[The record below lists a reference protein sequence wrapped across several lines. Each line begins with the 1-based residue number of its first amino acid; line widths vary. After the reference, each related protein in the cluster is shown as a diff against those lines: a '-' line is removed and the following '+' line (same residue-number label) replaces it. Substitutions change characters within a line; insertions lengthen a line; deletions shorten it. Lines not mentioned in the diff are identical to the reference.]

1 MSKISAILG
10 GEQKF
15 KDIRIRKFE
24 LGGHTF
30 KVRIP
35 LVAESDAIYAKVM
48 NPSNEKITEIYQ
60 QLTTSLI
67 QFKDKE
73 SDDFQFSDDDVIVSG
88 RSMREAAKNK
98 AMIETRVVE
107 YIKLLVPESE
117 EQTLND
123 ITYKD
128 IEDEFPLSV
137 QMALIKAI
145 GEAISPTYEESRGN

>member
-1 MSKISAILG
+1 MSKIALILG
-10 GEQKF
+10 NEKKL
-15 KDIRIRKFE
+15 KDIRIKKFE

-30 KVRIP
+30 RVRVP
-35 LVAESDAIYAKVM
+35 LVSESDAIYAKVI
-48 NPSNEKITEIYQ
+48 NSSEEKIVAIYE
-60 QLTTSLI
+60 QLTSSLM

-73 SDDFQFSDDDVIVSG
+73 SEEFQFTDDDVIVNG

-117 EQTLND
+117 DQTLDD

-128 IEDEFPLSV
+128 IEEEFPLSV
-137 QMALIKAI
+137 QMSLVKAI

>member
-1 MSKISAILG
+1 MSKIASILG
-10 GEQKF
+10 NEKKL
-15 KDIRIRKFE
+15 KDIRIKKFE

-30 KVRIP
+30 RVRVP
-35 LVAESDAIYAKVM
+35 LVSESDAIYAKVM
-48 NPSNEKITEIYQ
+48 NPSEEKILDIYQ
-60 QLTTSLI
+60 QLTASLI
-67 QFKDKE
+67 QFKDQE
-73 SDDFQFSDDDVIVSG
+73 SEDFKFVDDDVIVSG

-117 EQTLND
+117 DQTLDD

-137 QMALIKAI
+137 QMSLIKAI

>member
-1 MSKISAILG
+1 MSKIASILG
-10 GEQKF
+10 NEKKL
-15 KDIRIRKFE
+15 KDIRIKKFE

-30 KVRIP
+30 RVRVP
-35 LVAESDAIYAKVM
+35 LVSESDAIYAKVI
-48 NPSNEKITEIYQ
+48 NPSEEKIAVIYQ
-60 QLTTSLI
+60 QLTASLM

-73 SDDFQFSDDDVIVSG
+73 SEEFQFTDDDVIVNG

-117 EQTLND
+117 EQTLDD

-128 IEDEFPLSV
+128 IEEEFPLSV
-137 QMALIKAI
+137 QMSLVKAI

>member
-1 MSKISAILG
+1 MSKIASILG
-10 GEQKF
+10 NEKKL
-15 KDIRIRKFE
+15 KDIRIKKFE

-30 KVRIP
+30 RVRVP

-48 NPSNEKITEIYQ
+48 TPSEEKISEIYQ
-60 QLTTSLI
+60 QLTASLI

-117 EQTLND
+117 DQTLDD

-137 QMALIKAI
+137 QMALIKSI

>member
-1 MSKISAILG
+1 MSKIASILG
-10 GEQKF
+10 NEKKL
-15 KDIRIRKFE
+15 KDIRIKKFE

-30 KVRIP
+30 RVRVP
-35 LVAESDAIYAKVM
+35 LVSESDAIYAKVM
-48 NPSNEKITEIYQ
+48 NPSEEKVSEIYQ
-60 QLTTSLI
+60 QLTASLI

-73 SDDFQFSDDDVIVSG
+73 SEDFKFVDNDVIVNG
-88 RSMREAAKNK
+88 RSMQEAAKNK

-117 EQTLND
+117 NQTLDD

-128 IEDEFPLSV
+128 IEEEFPLSV

>member
-1 MSKISAILG
+1 MSKIASILG
-10 GEQKF
+10 NEKKL
-15 KDIRIRKFE
+15 KDIRIKKFE

-30 KVRIP
+30 RVRVP

-48 NPSNEKITEIYQ
+48 TPSEEKVFEIYQ
-60 QLTTSLI
+60 QLTASLI

-117 EQTLND
+117 DQTLDD

-137 QMALIKAI
+137 QMALIKSI

>member
-1 MSKISAILG
+1 MSKIASILG
-10 GEQKF
+10 NEKKL
-15 KDIRIRKFE
+15 KDIRIKKFE

-30 KVRIP
+30 RVRVP
-35 LVAESDAIYAKVM
+35 LVSESDQIYAKVM
-48 NPSNEKITEIYQ
+48 NPSEEKIIDIYQ
-60 QLTTSLI
+60 QLTASLT

-73 SDDFQFSDDDVIVSG
+73 SEDFQFVDDDVIVSG

-107 YIKLLVPESE
+107 YIKLLVPDSE
-117 EQTLND
+117 DQTLDD

-128 IEDEFPLSV
+128 IEEEFPLSV

>member
-1 MSKISAILG
+1 MSKIASILG
-10 GEQKF
+10 NEKKL
-15 KDIRIRKFE
+15 KDIRIKKFE

-30 KVRIP
+30 RVRVP
-35 LVAESDAIYAKVM
+35 LVSESDAIYAKVM
-48 NPSNEKITEIYQ
+48 NPSEEKVSEIYQ
-60 QLTTSLI
+60 QLTASLI

-107 YIKLLVPESE
+107 YIKLLVPENE
-117 EQTLND
+117 DQTLDD

-137 QMALIKAI
+137 QMSLIKAI

>member
-1 MSKISAILG
+1 MSKIASILG
-10 GEQKF
+10 NEKKL
-15 KDIRIRKFE
+15 KDIRIKKFE
-24 LGGHTF
+24 LGGHIF
-30 KVRIP
+30 RVRVP
-35 LVAESDAIYAKVM
+35 LVSESDAIYAKVI
-48 NPSNEKITEIYQ
+48 NPNEEKIAVIYQ
-60 QLTTSLI
+60 QLTASLM

-73 SDDFQFSDDDVIVSG
+73 SEEFQFTDDDVIVNG

-117 EQTLND
+117 EQTLDD

-128 IEDEFPLSV
+128 IEEEFPLSV
-137 QMALIKAI
+137 QMSLVKAI

>member
-1 MSKISAILG
+1 MSKIASILG
-10 GEQKF
+10 NEKKL
-15 KDIRIRKFE
+15 KDIRIKKFE

-30 KVRIP
+30 RVRVP

-48 NPSNEKITEIYQ
+48 TPSEEKVSEIYQ
-60 QLTTSLI
+60 QLTASLI

-117 EQTLND
+117 DQTLD
-123 ITYKD
+123 GITYKD

-137 QMALIKAI
+137 QMALIKSI

>member
-1 MSKISAILG
+1 MSKIASILG
-10 GEQKF
+10 NEKKL
-15 KDIRIRKFE
+15 KDIRIKKFE

-30 KVRIP
+30 RVRVP
-35 LVAESDAIYAKVM
+35 LVSESDAIYAKVM
-48 NPSNEKITEIYQ
+48 TPNEEKVSEIYQ
-60 QLTTSLI
+60 QLTASLI

-117 EQTLND
+117 DQTLDD

-137 QMALIKAI
+137 QMSLIKAI

>member
-1 MSKISAILG
+1 MSKIASILG
-10 GEQKF
+10 NEKKL
-15 KDIRIRKFE
+15 KDIRIKKFE

-30 KVRIP
+30 RVRVP
-35 LVAESDAIYAKVM
+35 LVSESDQIYAKVM
-48 NPSNEKITEIYQ
+48 NPSEAKILDIYQ
-60 QLTTSLI
+60 QLTASLT

-73 SDDFQFSDDDVIVSG
+73 SEDFQFVDDDVIVSG

-107 YIKLLVPESE
+107 YIKLLVPDSE
-117 EQTLND
+117 DQTLDD

-128 IEDEFPLSV
+128 IEEEFPLSV

>member
-1 MSKISAILG
+1 MSKIASILG
-10 GEQKF
+10 NEKKL
-15 KDIRIRKFE
+15 KDIRIKKFE

-30 KVRIP
+30 RVRVP

-48 NPSNEKITEIYQ
+48 SPSEEKVSEIYQ
-60 QLTTSLI
+60 QLTASLI

-117 EQTLND
+117 DQTLDD

-137 QMALIKAI
+137 QMALIKSI

>member
-1 MSKISAILG
+1 MSKIALILG
-10 GEQKF
+10 NEKKL
-15 KDIRIRKFE
+15 KDIRIKKFE

-30 KVRIP
+30 RVRVP
-35 LVAESDAIYAKVM
+35 LISESDAIYAKVI
-48 NPSNEKITEIYQ
+48 NPSEEKIVAIYE
-60 QLTTSLI
+60 QLTSSLM

-73 SDDFQFSDDDVIVSG
+73 SEEFQFTDDDVIVNG

-117 EQTLND
+117 DQTLDD

-128 IEDEFPLSV
+128 IEEEFPLSV
-137 QMALIKAI
+137 QMSLVKAI

>member
-1 MSKISAILG
+1 MSKIASILG
-10 GEQKF
+10 NEKKL
-15 KDIRIRKFE
+15 KDIRIKKFE

-30 KVRIP
+30 RVRVP
-35 LVAESDAIYAKVM
+35 LVSESDAIYAKVT
-48 NPSNEKITEIYQ
+48 NPSEEKILDIYQ
-60 QLTTSLI
+60 QLTASLI
-67 QFKDKE
+67 QFKDQE
-73 SDDFQFSDDDVIVSG
+73 SEDFKFVDGDVIVSG

-117 EQTLND
+117 DQTLND

-137 QMALIKAI
+137 QMSLIKAI

>member
-1 MSKISAILG
+1 MSKIASILG
-10 GEQKF
+10 NEKKL
-15 KDIRIRKFE
+15 KDIRIKKFE

-30 KVRIP
+30 RVRVP
-35 LVAESDAIYAKVM
+35 LVSESDAIYAKVI
-48 NPSNEKITEIYQ
+48 NPSEEKIVAIYE
-60 QLTTSLI
+60 QLTSSLM

-73 SDDFQFSDDDVIVSG
+73 SEEFQFTDDDVIVNG

-117 EQTLND
+117 DQTLDD

-128 IEDEFPLSV
+128 IEEEFPLSV
-137 QMALIKAI
+137 QMSLVKAI

>member
-1 MSKISAILG
+1 MSKIASILG
-10 GEQKF
+10 NEKKL
-15 KDIRIRKFE
+15 KDIRIKKFE

-30 KVRIP
+30 RVRVP

-48 NPSNEKITEIYQ
+48 TPSEEKVSEIYQ
-60 QLTTSLI
+60 QLTASLI

-117 EQTLND
+117 DQTLDD

-137 QMALIKAI
+137 QMALIKSI

>member
-1 MSKISAILG
+1 MSKIASILG
-10 GEQKF
+10 NEKKL
-15 KDIRIRKFE
+15 KDIRIKKFE

-30 KVRIP
+30 RVRVP
-35 LVAESDAIYAKVM
+35 LVSESDQIYAKVM
-48 NPSNEKITEIYQ
+48 NPSEAKILDIYQ
-60 QLTTSLI
+60 QLTASLT

-73 SDDFQFSDDDVIVSG
+73 SEDFQFVDDDVIVSG

-107 YIKLLVPESE
+107 YIKLLVPDSE
-117 EQTLND
+117 DKTLDD

-128 IEDEFPLSV
+128 IEEEFPLSV